1 MKNIVIADDSMF
13 MRQCLKCIL
22 VKAGYNILGE
32 AENGLIAVE
41 MYKKFKP
48 DLMTLDIT
56 MPELDG
62 LGALKEIK
70 GINKQAR
77 IVMCSSMGQQYHKE
91 ESDKYG
97 ALDFIVKP
105 FQSEDV
111 LKVVEAALKKS
122 ID

>member
-22 VKAGYNILGE
+22 VKGGYNILGE
-32 AENGLIAVE
+32 AENGRIAVE
-41 MYKKFKP
+41 MYEKFKP

-70 GINKQAR
+70 EINNNA
-77 IVMCSSMGQQYHKE
+77 IVVMCSSMGQKYHMD
-91 ESDKYG
+91 ESTKYG
-97 ALDFIVKP
+97 ATDFIVKP

-111 LKVVEAALKKS
+111 LKVIESALNKTT
-122 ID
+122 